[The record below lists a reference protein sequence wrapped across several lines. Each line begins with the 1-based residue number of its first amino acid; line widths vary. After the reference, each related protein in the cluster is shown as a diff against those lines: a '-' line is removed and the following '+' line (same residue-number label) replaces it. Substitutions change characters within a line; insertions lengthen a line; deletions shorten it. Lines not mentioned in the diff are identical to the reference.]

1 VSVARPFGA
10 AFGHGSASLFSKF
23 FFIHSE
29 LQMDQ
34 PHHLT
39 SLCLQVQG
47 SFGRLASFAQEHD
60 LSFSLTAFFVLVGSL
75 NIRPHSSG
83 MIFEPVSPAVIA
95 KAAQMEPK
103 TVSRWCS
110 QLTEAGLMRRHRA
123 AYAVEPIADWYA
135 LASCFGM
142 QAPAVTVMPPALHTP
157 VFEDLVEP
165 PVQPIFDSEC
175 LNQFA

>member
-1 VSVARPFGA
+1 
-10 AFGHGSASLFSKF
+10 
-23 FFIHSE
+23 
-29 LQMDQ
+29 MDQ

-39 SLCLQVQG
+39 TLCLQVQG
-47 SFGRLASFAQEHD
+47 GFGRLANFAQEHD

-75 NIRPHSSG
+75 NIRPHATG

-95 KAAQMEPK
+95 KAAHMEPK

-135 LASCFGM
+135 LAGCFGM
-142 QAPAVTVMPPALHTP
+142 TPPSLAPPLASPAASPPLQAPSFDAL
-157 VFEDLVEP
+157 DQA